1 MRPTTARLSDTH
13 AEATT
18 DTRNVDIRDVPMPG
32 YFGKGSNNTP
42 RDPEAETQR
51 SVLAM
56 LEAHATKACS
66 RTRDGVLTAV
76 TAGAFGSLS

>member
-18 DTRNVDIRDVPMPG
+18 ETRNVDIRDVPMPA
-32 YFGKGSNNTP
+32 YFGKGSNNTL
-42 RDPEAETQR
+42 RHQDAETQR

-56 LEAHATKACS
+56 LEFHAT
-66 RTRDGVLTAV
+66 
-76 TAGAFGSLS
+76 